1 MAKKENRFSK
11 EEWLIYYK
19 TLKGFIG
26 IVRELENIKVGV
38 GLFFYVVSLVF
49 GILSSVMASIL
60 SIHLMI
66 AGLALLEYKM
76 FLVGFGLWSVLIFC
90 LTMGEVI
97 GKET

>member
-1 MAKKENRFSK
+1 MVKKVKRICGK
-11 EEWLIYYK
+11 K
-19 TLKGFIG
+19 RKGFLFG
-26 IVRELENIKVGV
+26 DNIKVGV